1 MIGSLPHACSRRA
14 APAGPQRLA
23 GNALLIVV
31 LFLLLATL
39 FVVFALNVGR
49 FEQRTSGNDLRAKI
63 VQEVAESGIALG
75 AEYFNARKTIFAS
88 NDNWELCGSTETAF
102 PCGAVPEARRGT
114 MYYFKNTGTTGT
126 TLAERLIPLPAA
138 GAGDTA
144 GGFAAARQVSAVLCR
159 VSAIPT
165 GGVGSPTSCA
175 TDLPE
180 ASSTWVITLV
190 SKGSLP
196 GEGSSSTVT
205 QTIGAYNIFNLS
217 ANMPPLVAAGSV
229 KVGGGLQIVTSPNA
243 AGLGVPTSVWTR
255 LDVDTNGTP
264 NTCYMDDYLRQGG
277 TTAPNGGP
285 RYYDGLAVCDTCQC
299 PGDASL
305 SYPKAG
311 KLCEGPDIVDI
322 EGSGSA
328 YDLASY
334 EAHDKNDAICTNSA
348 NLSIHREEFPAD
360 LFALLFGQAAWRDE
374 DTGGGSPCARDALEC
389 HFNEIRIQDPACTYP
404 DPTTGVQLTASEEV
418 PADTCYLLNIKNK
431 IHIGDGVNDAV
442 ECAALG
448 VGTNGMVWVH
458 KDPLVGTAMPGFDC
472 QATLKNLDQIGTPS
486 APVGLIHDGSLTE
499 VHFKLYGLLFVRE
512 PNASTSLIAAKG
524 GSAEFKLNAGA
535 VIYGAAVVQGEI
547 TSGGGGTAAIVH
559 SRDVLFNLINNDN
572 NITPASLPG
581 SWTDRLRY

>member
-1 MIGSLPHACSRRA
+1 MMSESALFAVRRGAGPVGPPHAGGS
-14 APAGPQRLA
+14 
-23 GNALLIVV
+23 ALLVVV

-63 VQEVAESGIALG
+63 VHEVAESGISLA
-75 AEYFNARKTIFAS
+75 AEYLNARKGTIFS
-88 NDNWELCGSTETAF
+88 TDDNWRPCGNTETAF
-102 PCGAVPEARRGT
+102 PCGAVPLDRRST
-114 MYYFKNTGTTGT
+114 MYTFKTTGSAGS
-126 TLAERLIPLPAA
+126 TLADRLIPLPATT
-138 GAGDTA
+138 AGDTA
-144 GGFAAARQVSAVLCR
+144 GGFAATREVSAVLCR

-165 GGVGSPTSCA
+165 GGVGSPTECA
-175 TDLPE
+175 TSLSE

-196 GEGSSSTVT
+196 VEGSSSTVT
-205 QTIGAYNIFNLS
+205 QTIAAYNIFNLS
-217 ANMPPLVAAGSV
+217 PNVPPLIAAGSV

-243 AGLGVPTSVWTR
+243 AGPGVPTSVWTR

-264 NTCYMDDYLRQGG
+264 NTCYMDEFLREGG
-277 TTAPNGGP
+277 SSSAP
-285 RYYDGLAVCDTCQC
+285 RYYDDVMVCDTCSC
-299 PGDASL
+299 PASGSL
-305 SYPKAG
+305 SYPKG
-311 KLCEGPDIVDI
+311 GQFCEGPDIVDI

-334 EAHDKNDAICTNSA
+334 NAYDKNDATCPNAA

-360 LFALLFGQAAWRDE
+360 LFALLFGKAAWVDVN
-374 DTGGGSPCARDALEC
+374 TGGGSPCARDALDC
-389 HFNEIRIQDPACTYP
+389 HFNEVRIIEPACTYP
-404 DPTTGVQLTASEEV
+404 DPATGTERTASL
-418 PADTCYLLNIKNK
+418 PADTCYLLNIKQSSI
-431 IHIGDGVNDAV
+431 IHIGDGLNDAA

-448 VGTNGMVWVH
+448 INTSGVVWIHKQPLAGTG
-458 KDPLVGTAMPGFDC
+458 MPGYDC
-472 QATLKNLDQIGTPS
+472 ETTLKNLDDIGRPS
-486 APVGLIHDGSLTE
+486 APVALIHDGSLLQ

-512 PNASTSLIAAKG
+512 PNASLTLDPATG

-547 TSGGGGTAAIVH
+547 TAGGGGTAAIVH
-559 SRDVLFNLINNDN
+559 SKDVLFNLLNDDN